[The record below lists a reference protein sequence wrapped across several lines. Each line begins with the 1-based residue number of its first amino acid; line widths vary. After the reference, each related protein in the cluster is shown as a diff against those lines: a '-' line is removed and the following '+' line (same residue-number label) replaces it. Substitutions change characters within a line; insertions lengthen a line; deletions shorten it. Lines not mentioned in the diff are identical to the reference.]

1 MFKMCAHFLQAFL
14 PHFDTF
20 ALFEYL
26 YCYAIQN
33 KKEKRENS
41 SRQLVH
47 RKLFNIK
54 PTDVTVTMKVLL
66 IKDTHTHIKYP
77 FTNTDGNVRER

>member
-1 MFKMCAHFLQAFL
+1 MRAFS
-14 PHFDTF
+14 PSISSTFNAF

-33 KKEKRENS
+33 KKEKREN

-66 IKDTHTHIKYP
+66 IKDTHTKYP